1 VSAVPQKNGTIVWFV
16 GLSGSGKSTIGRI
29 VERRLQQNGIPHAV
43 LDGDELRQTLSPD
56 LGFSYE
62 DRMQHIRR
70 TMLVARLLSRNGIV
84 VLAPLITPYREMREE
99 CRRTLPAYKEV
110 YVRCPLEH
118 CIARDVKGL
127 YAEAIAGRISQ
138 FTGISDRFDEPD
150 NPSLVVETDKET
162 PEISAGKV
170 IRLLRDSG
178 VQLP

>member
-1 VSAVPQKNGTIVWFV
+1 MSQQNGTVVWFV

-29 VERRLQQNGIPHAV
+29 VEQWLHRHSIPHAV

-62 DRMQHIRR
+62 DRIQHIRR
-70 TMLVARLLSRNGIV
+70 TTLVARLLSRNGIV
-84 VLAPLITPYREMREE
+84 VLASLITPYQEMREE
-99 CRRTLPAYKEV
+99 CRSMLPAYEEV
-110 YVRCPLEH
+110 YVKCPLER

-127 YAEAIAGRISQ
+127 YAKAMAGQIPQ
-138 FTGISDRFDEPD
+138 FTGISDRFDEPG

-170 IRLLRDSG
+170 IRLLRESG
-178 VQLP
+178 VRLP